1 MKYSKNFVIVQAGIS
16 NAAVLVLLAG
26 ALTACNQGPSEKPVV
41 VVTPSTQASATTPAS
56 PSPQVSPTSPTAANS
71 TPQSSTTTTT
81 TAVSPNPQTSTS
93 TTTTAV
99 SPSPQAST
107 STTTTTTKTVVI
119 KEPITEVVTVTSA
132 PNPTSLVNKRVQFT
146 STKVLSVIGDRPFWV
161 GRSNNEKL
169 AVVLDPALDKG
180 SAENKIV
187 IKPGQTLDIAGVL
200 KPMPS
205 PETAQKQWG
214 LSASEAQGFQA
225 KTVYL
230 QADKI
235 NFKSK

>member
-1 MKYSKNFVIVQAGIS
+1 MKYNKNLVFAWAGIS
-16 NAAVLVLLAG
+16 KATVLVLLAG
-26 ALTACNQGPSEKPVV
+26 SLAACNQESSEKPVV
-41 VVTPSTQASATTPAS
+41 VVTPTTQASATTPVS

-81 TAVSPNPQTSTS
+81 TAVSP
-93 TTTTAV
+93 
-99 SPSPQAST
+99 SPQAST

-119 KEPITEVVTVTSA
+119 REPITEVITITSA
-132 PNPTSLVNKRVQFT
+132 PQPQTLVNRRVQFT

-161 GRSNNEKL
+161 GRSNNERL
-169 AVVLDPALDKG
+169 VVVLDPALDKG

-187 IKPGQTLDIAGVL
+187 VKAGQTLDIAGVL

-214 LSASEAQGFQA
+214 LSASEAQGLQA
-225 KTVYL
+225 KAVYL
-230 QADKI
+230 QADKM
-235 NFKSK
+235 NFKTQ